1 MPAAIPKHELPN
13 RVRFSLPCLRRDNPR
28 ATVLCVRLAALPGVA
43 AAEVSALTGS
53 VLVAYDGHAATREQ
67 VAELVG
73 CCDRTPAP
81 CVPAP
86 RVSAS
91 GLPAWAPGPHP
102 VLRALVEK
110 LLEHALGAAIAAM
123 I

>member
-13 RVRFSLPCLRRDNPR
+13 RLRFSLPCLRRDNPR
-28 ATVLCVRLAALPGVA
+28 ATVLRARLAALPGVA
-43 AAEVSALTGS
+43 AAKVSALTGS

-81 CVPAP
+81 GVPARTP
-86 RVSAS
+86 D
-91 GLPAWAPGPHP
+91 PHP
-102 VLRALVEK
+102 VLRALMEK